1 MYTQIVRH
9 GEGTLHYY
17 SYSQLYTASVYTHAT
32 LNLTNFIKK
41 ISHKLYCGENT
52 ILIFKVPEYLS

>member
-32 LNLTNFIKK
+32 LNLTNFKK
-41 ISHKLYCGENT
+41 KSHTNYIVVK
-52 ILIFKVPEYLS
+52 IPF

>member
-32 LNLTNFIKK
+32 LNLTNFKK
-41 ISHKLYCGENT
+41 KKSHTNYIVVK
-52 ILIFKVPEYLS
+52 IPF

>member
-9 GEGTLHYY
+9 GEGALHYY
-17 SYSQLYTASVYTHAT
+17 VYTHAT

-41 ISHKLYCGENT
+41 KSHTNYIVVK
-52 ILIFKVPEYLS
+52 IPF

>member
-1 MYTQIVRH
+1 MYAQIVRH

-17 SYSQLYTASVYTHAT
+17 SYSRLYTASVYTHAT

-41 ISHKLYCGENT
+41 NLTLI
-52 ILIFKVPEYLS
+52 ILWCKYHFDF

>member
-9 GEGTLHYY
+9 GEGALHYY
-17 SYSQLYTASVYTHAT
+17 VYTHAT
-32 LNLTNFIKK
+32 LNLTNFIKKK

-52 ILIFKVPEYLS
+52 ILIF